1 MDSQSQDN
9 SSKKQKRYNMIQE
22 TKDTVANVV
31 TVAGTGSMV
40 MGWNEGLTM
49 LLLITGIVFNVVR
62 IIEIK
67 RKRKDQ

>member
-62 IIEIK
+62 IVEIK